1 MREEITEFGKVFYY
15 HLSYFAN
22 WLEDKRFV
30 EKYFDDEK
38 KVVDEAKRMKML
50 GADNINLSKCY
61 KQKIDF

>member
-1 MREEITEFGKVFYY
+1 MREEIIDSNKVFYY
-15 HLSYFAN
+15 HLTYFAN

-38 KVVDEAKRMKML
+38 KAVNEARRMKML
-50 GADNINLSKCY
+50 GADNINLIKCY

>member
-1 MREEITEFGKVFYY
+1 MREEITDFGKVFYY

-38 KVVDEAKRMKML
+38 KAVDEAKRMKML
-50 GADNINLSKCY
+50 GGG
-61 KQKIDF
+61 